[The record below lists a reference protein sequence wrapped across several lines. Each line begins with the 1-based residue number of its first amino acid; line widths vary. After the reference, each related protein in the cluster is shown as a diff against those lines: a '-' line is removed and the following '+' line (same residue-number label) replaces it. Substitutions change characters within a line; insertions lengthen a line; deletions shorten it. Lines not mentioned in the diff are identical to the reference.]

1 MKNAASMRDDRGLLD
16 FHVREPADL
25 NALFLAIRGRHSSN
39 PIDKVCA
46 IALPLQKR
54 NTFNRSNVSFPI
66 YDPNTALSVAWERLV
81 STIAS
86 AKMEN
91 EDYHYHSKKFHRTS
105 TIQLLCLFPNPSRHH
120 WFPSWA
126 QVQQYP
132 DVSVRDNDNDPV
144 LVSGDM
150 DYSLRIMSGRIYR
163 GCSLELK
170 RSPTSNA
177 EAAYH
182 CSMGMG
188 SEIVELVA
196 TVPRIEL
203 NIDSQSRYILVD
215 ISPDRSLWPP
225 RALDK
230 CRWDLEGHVHPP
242 IWGRSV
248 IIVCKEVDNLAH
260 AQPVQVT
267 THAPAILRYR
277 LRRITTLEWD
287 CRPPRQGDKCWL
299 PFKPFLEHMRSVV
312 CSAVGSK
319 DELRCA
325 TSLCPPDVF
334 CNPTAVAGLPVTNG
348 WREWDKC
355 PVYEVYLV

>member
-91 EDYHYHSKKFHRTS
+91 EDYHYHSNKFHRTS

-260 AQPVQVT
+260 AQPAQVT
-267 THAPAILRYR
+267 THSPAILRYR

-312 CSAVGSK
+312 WGQRMSSA
-319 DELRCA
+319 LQPPCA
-325 TSLCPPDVF
+325 PRTCF
-334 CNPTAVAGLPVTNG
+334 VTRRQSQVCRSQMDGVNG
-348 WREWDKC
+348 INVQCMKSI
-355 PVYEVYLV
+355 